1 MTESQKEFLR
11 QRNIDYDFDNLSED
25 EANNIVDFAMNLFQ
39 IEGFTGDEV
48 TEIGLMCEQII
59 DWIEDNRLLL

>member
-11 QRNIDYDFDNLSED
+11 QHDIDYDFDNLSE
-25 EANNIVDFAMNLFQ
+25 EETNNIVDFSMSLFQ
-39 IEGFTGDEV
+39 TDGFTDGDNI

-59 DWIEDNRLLL
+59 DLLTA

>member
-39 IEGFTGDEV
+39 IEGFTGDKV